1 MIVLGLEGTAHTI
14 SCGILDENRILS
26 MESSMYKPRTGG
38 IRPLDAAVHHAEV
51 IDSVIRRALE
61 KAKISI
67 NDIDLVGFSMGPGL
81 APSLRVT
88 ATAARSIALL
98 AGKPIIGV
106 NHPLGHIE
114 IGRRL
119 TGARDPVMLY
129 VSGGNTQV
137 IAHVRGRYRV
147 LGETL
152 DIGIGNML
160 DKFAREAGIPFPG
173 GPEIEKL
180 ASNGRKLLE
189 LPYSVK
195 GMDTSFSGILT
206 AALHHLHSDERIE
219 DISYSIQETAFAM
232 LVEVLE
238 RALYVSG
245 KDEILM
251 AGGVALNR
259 RLREMVMQMAGDVG
273 VKAYLTDREYCMD
286 NGIMIAQAAL
296 LMYKSGVRMSID
308 DTAVNPRFR
317 IDEVDVPWIE
327 DRRRKEYGMAGA
339 ESRIDAVGFYGRP
352 AIRKIRVA
360 KRYRNP
366 DIDRRIR
373 YERMRN
379 EFTLLR
385 KLKEAGVKVPIV
397 YDFDPFGMSMT
408 MQRIE
413 GSKMSDRLITGDVS
427 FMQDLGVM
435 IGRMHS
441 ARLAHGDLTVN
452 NILIGDGVYLIDP
465 SMGKVDAEIED
476 MAVDIYTLEDSI
488 KGLGLDP
495 AKVLDPAMRAYG
507 SSFKDALKVIENVSA
522 IRRRHRYV

>member
-14 SCGILDENRILS
+14 SCGIIDESRILA
-26 MESSMYKPRTGG
+26 MESSMYRPKTGG
-38 IRPLDAAVHHAEV
+38 IRPLDAAVHHSEV
-51 IDSVIRRALE
+51 IDTVISRALE

-67 NDIDLVGFSMGPGL
+67 HDIDLIGFSMGPGL

-88 ATAARSIALL
+88 ATAARTISVLT
-98 AGKPIIGV
+98 GKPIIGV

-114 IGRRL
+114 IGRRV
-119 TGARDPVMLY
+119 TGAIDPVMLY

-137 IAHVRGRYRV
+137 IAHVNGRYRV

-152 DIGIGNML
+152 DIGIGNMI

-180 ASNGRKLLE
+180 AMKGTKLLD

-195 GMDTSFSGILT
+195 GMDTAFSGILT
-206 AALHHLHSDERIE
+206 AALQYLKTGQAIE

-259 RLREMVMQMAGDVG
+259 RLRDMVTNMAREAGIRS
-273 VKAYLTDREYCMD
+273 YLTDREYCMD

-296 LMYKSGVRMSID
+296 LMYKSGVRMSVEE
-308 DTAVNPRFR
+308 TAVNPRFR
-317 IDEVDVPWIE
+317 IDEVDAPWIT
-327 DRRRKEYGMAGA
+327 DASRKDYGKAGA
-339 ESRIDAVGFYGRP
+339 ESRIEEVSFHGRP
-352 AIRKIRVA
+352 AIRKVRIS
-360 KRYRNP
+360 KSYRNS
-366 DIDRRIR
+366 DLDKKIR

-379 EFTLLR
+379 EFTILR
-385 KLKEAGVKVPIV
+385 KLKEAGVNSPVV
-397 YDFDPFGMSMT
+397 YDFDPFSMSIT
-408 MQRIE
+408 MQKIP
-413 GSKMSDRLITGDVS
+413 
-427 FMQDLGVM
+427 
-435 IGRMHS
+435 GRMMS
-441 ARLAHGDLTVN
+441 AELNEGRTDFLNELGIMIAKMHRAGIAHGDLTVN
-452 NILIGDGVYLIDP
+452 NIIVNDSVFIIDP
-465 SMGKVDAEIED
+465 SMGKVNAEIED
-476 MAVDIYTLEDSI
+476 MAVDIYALEDSI
-488 KGLGLDP
+488 KGLGLDSGSVIGQMLKSYRNNFNL
-495 AKVLDPAMRAYG
+495 ADDVL
-507 SSFKDALKVIENVSA
+507 ETVSA